1 MIGFDS
7 SYTKKVDFDYF
18 KHYYNVEIKRLK
30 MQRKID
36 NILEL
41 SINWNK
47 KQIGSITA
55 ELINIHSNH
64 KMNSFDYSFEYHN
77 NEIAKISRVITEL
90 MDNGALE
97 SKSILCM
104 NENEHFALCSL
115 LINNNLPIPDILCSK
130 YILKKNNK

>member
-1 MIGFDS
+1 MISFDS
-7 SYTKKVDFDYF
+7 SYTKRVDFDYF

-55 ELINIHSNH
+55 ELINVHSNH
-64 KMNSFDYSFEYHN
+64 KMNTFNYSFEY
-77 NEIAKISRVITEL
+77 NEIAKISRFITEL
-90 MDNGALE
+90 MDNGDFE

-104 NENEHFALCSL
+104 NKNDHFALCSL
-115 LINNNLPIPDILCSK
+115 LINNNIPIPDIFCHK
-130 YILKKNNK
+130 YILKKKGK